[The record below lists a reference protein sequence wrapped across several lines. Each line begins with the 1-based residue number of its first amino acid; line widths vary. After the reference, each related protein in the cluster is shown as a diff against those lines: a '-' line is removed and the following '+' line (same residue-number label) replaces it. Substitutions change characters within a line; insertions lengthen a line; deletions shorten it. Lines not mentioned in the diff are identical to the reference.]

1 MEASQASEAGSIPVA
16 RSSPARPRAGR
27 FCYAHFAPSVYRM
40 RRTIGATLSPRELGP
55 AVPVQ
60 NSPSTPGTV
69 PLPIQNSPHT
79 SHTVPLPVQN
89 SPSTPKI
96 SQFGAFCSC
105 WESFIPF
112 LLPTSRAWRILSRY
126 HQQQDR
132 HATTPGTKLAPHE
145 PHGASPG
152 TKLTLHAQN
161 LPIWRVLLL
170 LGEFYPVFVANK
182 PSMASFLPHKHQHHH
197 RHERNNTPTQHTEP
211 RDERLSA
218 HAPQTAPHNETFIA
232 PARHKQPKFTHFHH
246 AGANFLSQHTPHTHA
261 RATFLSTNASASK
274 IDPNKTFIIFDSVI
288 TSRPDRKD
296 IADGTPATTRRS
308 SALDTAPM
316 HQIAQL
322 LYWQLSSAMPTQVV
336 QYP

>member
-1 MEASQASEAGSIPVA
+1 MNCG
-16 RSSPARPRAGR
+16 RSSSVEWKLPKLQRRVRFPSPAP
-27 FCYAHFAPSVYRM
+27 APPGHAPGGFVMPTSHPPSTECGG
-40 RRTIGATLSPRELGP
+40 TIDATLSPRELGP

-60 NSPSTPGTV
+60 NSPRT
-69 PLPIQNSPHT
+69 PHT
-79 SHTVPLPVQN
+79 PPVPVQN
-89 SPSTPKI
+89 SPHTPKI

-232 PARHKQPKFTHFHH
+232 PARRKQPKFTHFHH
-246 AGANFLSQHTPHTHA
+246 AGANFLSQHTPHTHT

-296 IADGTPATTRRS
+296 IADGAPATTRRS

-316 HQIAQL
+316 HQIAQHC
-322 LYWQLSSAMPTQVV
+322 TGN
-336 QYP
+336 

>member
-79 SHTVPLPVQN
+79 SHTVPLPIQN

-112 LLPTSRAWRILSRY
+112 LLPTSRAWRVFSRTNTSTTTGTKETTPPHNTQSHAMKDY
-126 HQQQDR
+126 PPTLHRQHHTMKHSSPQ
-132 HATTPGTKLAPHE
+132 HATNNQNSPTFTMQGRTFFHNTHHTPTPGRHFFQPTP
-145 PHGASPG
+145 
-152 TKLTLHAQN
+152 
-161 LPIWRVLLL
+161 LP
-170 LGEFYPVFVANK
+170 AK
-182 PSMASFLPHKHQHHH
+182 
-197 RHERNNTPTQHTEP
+197 
-211 RDERLSA
+211 
-218 HAPQTAPHNETFIA
+218 
-232 PARHKQPKFTHFHH
+232 
-246 AGANFLSQHTPHTHA
+246 
-261 RATFLSTNASASK
+261 
-274 IDPNKTFIIFDSVI
+274 
-288 TSRPDRKD
+288 
-296 IADGTPATTRRS
+296 
-308 SALDTAPM
+308 
-316 HQIAQL
+316 
-322 LYWQLSSAMPTQVV
+322 
-336 QYP
+336 